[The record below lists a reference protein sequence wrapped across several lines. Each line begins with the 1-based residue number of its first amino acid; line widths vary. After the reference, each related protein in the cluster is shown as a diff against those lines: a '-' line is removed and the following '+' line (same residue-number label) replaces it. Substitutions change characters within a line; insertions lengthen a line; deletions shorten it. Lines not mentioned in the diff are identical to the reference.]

1 MKFTR
6 SYKIRFAH
14 CDPAGIVFYP
24 QFLILM
30 NDHVEDWFA
39 EALGCDFQKLHEQ
52 RRLGVPTVHLSCDF
66 DSPSRLGE
74 IVDISLEISRLGRAS
89 VTLDR
94 VISTGDQVRVRVNQV
109 LACLDM
115 DSGRASPWPDD
126 LKQAMDPYQPNQQE
140 SA

>member
-24 QFLILM
+24 QFLVLL

-39 EALGCDFQKLHEQ
+39 EALDCDFSKLHEQ

-74 IVDISLEISRLGRAS
+74 IVEISLEISRLGRAS

-94 VISTGDQVRVRVNQV
+94 IIATGDQTRVRVNQV
-109 LACLDM
+109 LACLDL
-115 DSGRASPWPDD
+115 DSGKAQPWPDD
-126 LKQAMDPYQPNQQE
+126 LKQAMNAYQSDEINQ
-140 SA
+140 

>member
-24 QFLILM
+24 QFLVLL

-39 EALGCDFQKLHEQ
+39 EALDCDFRKLHEQ

-74 IVDISLEISRLGRAS
+74 TVEISLEISRLGRAS
-89 VTLDR
+89 VKLER
-94 VISTGDQVRVRVNQV
+94 VISTDNQTRVRVNQV

-115 DSGRASPWPDD
+115 DSGKACPWPDD
-126 LKQAMDPYQPNQQE
+126 LRQAMNAYQLDE
-140 SA
+140 IDK

>member
-1 MKFTR
+1 MKFIR
-6 SYKIRFAH
+6 PYKIRFAH

-24 QFLILM
+24 QFLVLL

-39 EALGCDFQKLHEQ
+39 EALNCNFQQLHEQ

-66 DSPSRLGE
+66 DSPSRLAE
-74 IVDISLEISRLGRAS
+74 TVDISLAISRMGRAS

-94 VISTGDQVRVRVNQV
+94 LISCGDQTRVRVNQV

-115 DSGRASPWPDD
+115 DSGKACPWPED
-126 LKQAMDPYQPNQQE
+126 LKQAMSTYHQPQDQ
-140 SA
+140 